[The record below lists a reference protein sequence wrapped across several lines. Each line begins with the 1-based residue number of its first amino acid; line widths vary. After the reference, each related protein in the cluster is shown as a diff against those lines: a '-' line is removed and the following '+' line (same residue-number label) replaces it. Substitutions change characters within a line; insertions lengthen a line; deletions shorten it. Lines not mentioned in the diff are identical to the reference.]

1 MRPIW
6 NGFCMEVDDMV
17 NKILALALAGSLAG
31 MLIFA
36 AKWQEAKQA
45 IWDERS
51 IWLSEV
57 KQLEHDKQILLEGS
71 RHDAEALLWYA
82 DELMKTKA
90 CFEQCRNGNMVL
102 QDKLSAI
109 LCPRNDH
116 VWVDGVCV
124 KCGRQ
129 KDAE

>member
-1 MRPIW
+1 M
-6 NGFCMEVDDMV
+6 MQT
-17 NKILALALAGSLAG
+17 ILVLALAGSLAG

-36 AKWQEAKQA
+36 AKWQETRQK

-51 IWLSEV
+51 VWLSEV
-57 KQLEHDKQILLEGS
+57 KQLERDKEILLEGG
-71 RHDAEALLWYA
+71 RHDADAILWYA
-82 DELMKTKA
+82 DELSKSRREIAEK
-90 CFEQCRNGNMVL
+90 

-124 KCGRQ
+124 KCGRV
-129 KDAE
+129 KDAEVH